1 MNLEKMVYW
10 ILQVTEVCLWYC
22 LLFSEM
28 TDRHTKR
35 GVRAR
40 LWTAVLLWAGLYG
53 YQGTVDAL
61 SFSFVCQSLLWA
73 AVPFAVFDGAHFLLG
88 SLWGFAGCCTVS
100 MIRLAAFLG
109 RGLFLG
115 DKMRKLM
122 AERSGW
128 LMCAVELCLIGLLL
142 ACIRSA
148 KKRRAPME
156 RFCEKSWPF
165 LLAGG
170 IVECALFAYTI
181 QSQPW
186 NQEISHVLLTLNL
199 CAAAFTV
206 CGLTALVFWYLNGQA
221 KEERSMDLMR
231 SRLVSE
237 QYASIKEENKK
248 FASLVHEINRE
259 RQYLCHC
266 LKSGDAGK
274 ALAYLEEKEQQPQRQ
289 GQTWTGCGLLDH
301 LINTRKQKMDEEG
314 IAFSLDAAFV
324 EIPIAEEDFW
334 ILLGNLLDNARE
346 AAALCE
352 AGRRRVRL
360 EFFTVND
367 TFRLFVENTSSRSP
381 VVKNG
386 RFCSTKEGFGHGWG
400 TENVRMVVEKY
411 GGSLRYEYTEQRF
424 AAEVLLYRQGGEAS
438 EPRRDKRKML

>member
-1 MNLEKMVYW
+1 M
-10 ILQVTEVCLWYC
+10 
-22 LLFSEM
+22 
-28 TDRHTKR
+28 
-35 GVRAR
+35 
-40 LWTAVLLWAGLYG
+40 
-53 YQGTVDAL
+53 
-61 SFSFVCQSLLWA
+61 
-73 AVPFAVFDGAHFLLG
+73 
-88 SLWGFAGCCTVS
+88 
-100 MIRLAAFLG
+100 
-109 RGLFLG
+109 
-115 DKMRKLM
+115 
-122 AERSGW
+122 
-128 LMCAVELCLIGLLL
+128 
-142 ACIRSA
+142 
-148 KKRRAPME
+148 
-156 RFCEKSWPF
+156 
-165 LLAGG
+165 
-170 IVECALFAYTI
+170 
-181 QSQPW
+181 
-186 NQEISHVLLTLNL
+186 
-199 CAAAFTV
+199 
-206 CGLTALVFWYLNGQA
+206 
-221 KEERSMDLMR
+221 
-231 SRLVSE
+231 
-237 QYASIKEENKK
+237 
-248 FASLVHEINRE
+248 
-259 RQYLCHC
+259 
-266 LKSGDAGK
+266 
-274 ALAYLEEKEQQPQRQ
+274 
-289 GQTWTGCGLLDH
+289 DH